1 MKRLIIFLIIL
12 LSIAAANSREL
23 PTPPKNEP
31 TPLFFFKPFE
41 RQPPIPAALEEAWK
55 NLVDKKPIQWNSE
68 DSLAYAFELVYLQR
82 YEHAL
87 FYFQRLDL
95 SEIDDIDI
103 LELYHFTLKKNQRF
117 EKLLASLNFAKTKF
131 PELKK
136 IFEIRMQI
144 VDTRILHQE
153 RIWNIQKDV
162 IFPQLLDTI
171 NLDLI
176 AASTNDKIHPSLV
189 EMARQYDQALRYE
202 IMYCDESDKIIA
214 QAYQEYASFLHR
226 YLYISNAY
234 IALNIARH
242 FDKRNNQIPKKI
254 KALKNEL
261 DDKNF
266 LIPSFTVIFKKI
278 NPDNYALKEI
288 QSIDSLQYIFE
299 TTDRFIKQEDLKNY
313 INKRPDKVPW
323 LDEELVL
330 IIVFALMLFVVI
342 IFVDVRKRRNNK

>member
-1 MKRLIIFLIIL
+1 
-12 LSIAAANSREL
+12 
-23 PTPPKNEP
+23 
-31 TPLFFFKPFE
+31 
-41 RQPPIPAALEEAWK
+41 
-55 NLVDKKPIQWNSE
+55 
-68 DSLAYAFELVYLQR
+68 
-82 YEHAL
+82 
-87 FYFQRLDL
+87 
-95 SEIDDIDI
+95 
-103 LELYHFTLKKNQRF
+103 
-117 EKLLASLNFAKTKF
+117 
-131 PELKK
+131 
-136 IFEIRMQI
+136 MQI

-189 EMARQYDQALRYE
+189 EMARQYDKALRYE

-242 FDKRNNQIPKKI
+242 FDKRNNQIPKRI

-299 TTDRFIKQEDLKNY
+299 TTDRFIKQENLKNY